1 MISEDFYKYA
11 LKLFKEAGYINQY
24 NPIYINH
31 SSEQFIYFD
40 TKEPIYLTSTQ
51 RRYIKNF
58 DNVSYLFNVSN
69 DLFKNNIHQNIA
81 FYSLELKNINQRS
94 QSACDI
100 HNLLQYTIE
109 AEASIL
115 LVKYEDCLSISFYGF
130 GQKYILSDWY
140 YIDYDFEIL
149 LQKIDIANISMNST
163 KDFFLDMIY
172 NVARGYYIYSIDKE
186 LALYYLIPINY
197 FLNDEYDRETLK
209 EMILNELNEPVN
221 SYGEDYIEQVK
232 TSKNEDINIDFEKE
246 FDLMLIEINETEE
259 DNIFDDEY
267 FNEEEFEFEEE
278 DFDEIFDGLEIDP
291 EILNDPIA
299 MVEWL
304 YANSKSNQ

>member
-1 MISEDFYKYA
+1 M
-11 LKLFKEAGYINQY
+11 
-24 NPIYINH
+24 
-31 SSEQFIYFD
+31 
-40 TKEPIYLTSTQ
+40 
-51 RRYIKNF
+51 
-58 DNVSYLFNVSN
+58 
-69 DLFKNNIHQNIA
+69 
-81 FYSLELKNINQRS
+81 
-94 QSACDI
+94 
-100 HNLLQYTIE
+100 
-109 AEASIL
+109 
-115 LVKYEDCLSISFYGF
+115 SISFYGF

-149 LQKIDIANISMNST
+149 LGKIDIANISMNST
-163 KDFFLDMIY
+163 KNFFLDMIY
-172 NVARGYYIYSIDKE
+172 NVARSYYIYSIDKE